1 MGRRPNHKFKLS
13 WRFRFIAIFGII
25 VALLLI
31 SGGISLF
38 LIEIE
43 DVIYADGKIMS
54 ERHSDIVGHV
64 DGRIIKLNFQ
74 EGDDVKQ
81 GDVIAVIDSI
91 LYEEEH
97 VNANSALKELEAERE
112 VKKVELAVLSRN
124 PLPKELWY
132 ADTNLSECQQKA
144 VKTSDRLERYKKL
157 YKLNAISQKDFETTE
172 IENIQAQAELAR
184 ATENLRKV
192 QSGIG
197 DKYIEKANRDIDLVQ
212 ARLDG
217 RRAVRDLA
225 AKHIAECKI
234 IAPSAGRI
242 VGMPCKSTMYV
253 EKGKIAVMMAT
264 GSLLKGL
271 AYVEEGVIR
280 KVRPGQLV
288 RISSGVFN
296 RLEFGNFFGKVDRI
310 YDVPID
316 DKTTNVQKYPV
327 EIIIDVEGRT
337 LKLGSSAEF
346 AIITGREPVIY
357 SILGITK
364 EDFKSRRELEKLKVK
379 SAPAIK

>member
-1 MGRRPNHKFKLS
+1 
-13 WRFRFIAIFGII
+13 
-25 VALLLI
+25 
-31 SGGISLF
+31 
-38 LIEIE
+38 
-43 DVIYADGKIMS
+43 
-54 ERHSDIVGHV
+54 
-64 DGRIIKLNFQ
+64 
-74 EGDDVKQ
+74 
-81 GDVIAVIDSI
+81 
-91 LYEEEH
+91 
-97 VNANSALKELEAERE
+97 
-112 VKKVELAVLSRN
+112 
-124 PLPKELWY
+124 
-132 ADTNLSECQQKA
+132 
-144 VKTSDRLERYKKL
+144 
-157 YKLNAISQKDFETTE
+157 
-172 IENIQAQAELAR
+172 
-184 ATENLRKV
+184 
-192 QSGIG
+192 
-197 DKYIEKANRDIDLVQ
+197 
-212 ARLDG
+212 
-217 RRAVRDLA
+217 
-225 AKHIAECKI
+225 
-234 IAPSAGRI
+234 
-242 VGMPCKSTMYV
+242 MYV